1 MAKVDTEALGTD
13 NREKKHGTRKEIASG
28 GLIVS
33 ETIDCYGNCPEY
45 KTIVTGFGGRIVG
58 KFDDRISVSDARM
71 IANAPNM
78 VEMLM
83 KMESAIS
90 SMIYNDALPC
100 TSYLFNLIH
109 EVRCVIDNANGRK

>member
-1 MAKVDTEALGTD
+1 ME
-13 NREKKHGTRKEIASG
+13 TRKEIASG
-28 GLIVS
+28 GWIVS
-33 ETIDCYGNCPEY
+33 ETIDCYGNCPVS
-45 KTIVTGFGGRIVG
+45 KTVVEDLSGRIIG
-58 KFDDRISVSDARM
+58 KFDDSISVEDAKM

-109 EVRCVIDNANGRK
+109 EVRCVIDTANGRK

>member
-1 MAKVDTEALGTD
+1 METKKIIALGKWTVTQVV
-13 NREKKHGTRKEIASG
+13 ECES
-28 GLIVS
+28 
-33 ETIDCYGNCPEY
+33 NCPVS
-45 KTIVTGFGGRIVG
+45 KTVVADLSGRLIG
-58 KFDDRISVSDARM
+58 KFDDIISVEDARM
-71 IANAPNM
+71 IAQAPNM

-90 SMIYNDALPC
+90 SMIYNDAFPC